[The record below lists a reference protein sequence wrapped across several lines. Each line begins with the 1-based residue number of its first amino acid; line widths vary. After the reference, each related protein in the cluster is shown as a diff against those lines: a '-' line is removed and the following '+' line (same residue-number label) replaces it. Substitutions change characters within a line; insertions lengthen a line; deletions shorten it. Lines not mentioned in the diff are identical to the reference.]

1 MKDSVEDTLGKIEQ
15 YFSILRKVLSPDEMS
30 NLENSDI
37 GRLAICPRG
46 LTVDD
51 GGEAG
56 ALIAFSLQVALKA
69 KALASAF
76 GVDPKSIVKVSLL
89 HELGKM
95 GHLSEES
102 RQLYLEQDSDW
113 HREKLGQNY
122 KYNPGCS
129 RMNIGHRTLWML
141 SSLGINLNQDE
152 FVAVLTSQGF
162 HLQENSF
169 YASTA
174 PPVACL
180 LQASRLAVISFSEA

>member
-69 KALASAF
+69 KAL
-76 GVDPKSIVKVSLL
+76 
-89 HELGKM
+89 
-95 GHLSEES
+95 
-102 RQLYLEQDSDW
+102 
-113 HREKLGQNY
+113 EKLGQNY